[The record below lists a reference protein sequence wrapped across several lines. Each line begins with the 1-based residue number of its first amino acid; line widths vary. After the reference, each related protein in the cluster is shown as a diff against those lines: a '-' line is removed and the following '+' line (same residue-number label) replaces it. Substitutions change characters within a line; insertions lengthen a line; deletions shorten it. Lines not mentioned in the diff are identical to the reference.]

1 MTGLVIDCGHGITS
15 LTPIVEGYVIHTA
28 AKSLP
33 FAGAG
38 VTAYVQAAMRCASS
52 HSQT

>member
-1 MTGLVIDCGHGITS
+1 MQGDAKLLTGLVIDCGHGLTS
-15 LTPIVEGYVIHTA
+15 MTPVVEGYVIQSA

-38 VTAYVQAAMRCASS
+38 ITASVQSAMR
-52 HSQT
+52 